1 MNSRK
6 SDPKFVRA
14 YDRGM
19 LRSAF
24 VSLFWAVITER
35 KKKGFTF
42 QALAKLLGTN
52 KGEVSRW
59 FNGDPNWTIN
69 TIANLAS
76 ALDVDIKIE
85 AIDRASG
92 AIFTPAGLV
101 RTSSQT
107 SAKSSQATLINII
120 RTAGE
125 PSIKLPFTLT
135 RVPHGIA
142 PDGINAS
149 FSDMAA

>member
-1 MNSRK
+1 MSSRK

-24 VSLFWAVITER
+24 VSLFWAIITER
-35 KKKGFTF
+35 RKKGFTF

-69 TIANLAS
+69 TIANLAI
-76 ALDVDIKIE
+76 ALDVDLQIQ
-85 AIDRASG
+85 AIDRNTG
-92 AIFTPAGLV
+92 MVFTPAGPVQTSTSQPSTIKTTAV
-101 RTSSQT
+101 RTK
-107 SAKSSQATLINII
+107 AAEDIVAPLRFTLIP
-120 RTAGE
+120 GGSD
-125 PSIKLPFTLT
+125 PKL
-135 RVPHGIA
+135 
-142 PDGINAS
+142 NAS
-149 FSDMAA
+149 ISSMAA